1 MTREEI
7 LTIIQG
13 GHLTD
18 GDLADALLAELA
30 KVQEPFGYYENGRW
44 SIVTDGGP
52 DKWRAR
58 KEYTGP
64 LYTHPAP
71 SVPTQVTCQLYG
83 HVVGACDECNTH
95 TEKDV
100 NETNKRLADNYLKLT
115 CGIAPSVPE
124 VNYFDAQRISPP

>member
-1 MTREEI
+1 MTRTEI

-71 SVPTQVTCQLYG
+71 SVPEGYQL
-83 HVVGACDECNTH
+83 VPIEP
-95 TEKDV
+95 TEAMQEAWDGESSLMGTW
-100 NETNKRLADNYLKLT
+100 NAMLA
-115 CGIAPSVPE
+115 AARSE
-124 VNYFDAQRISPP
+124 

>member
-1 MTREEI
+1 MNKEQL

-30 KVQEPFGYYENGRW
+30 NGQEPFGYYENGRW

-71 SVPTQVTCQLYG
+71 SVPEGYHLVPIEPTLVIFSVLSCWFG
-83 HVVGACDECNTH
+83 SENVGRVWKAMLSAARSE
-95 TEKDV
+95 
-100 NETNKRLADNYLKLT
+100 
-115 CGIAPSVPE
+115 
-124 VNYFDAQRISPP
+124 